1 LTQNFPNPF
10 NPNTII
16 NYQLPI
22 SNFVSLKVYDAI
34 GKEVSTLVNEKQN
47 AGSYEIEF
55 NGEGLPSGIYFYKL
69 EVGSPREA
77 RKFVETKRMILL
89 K

>member
-22 SNFVSLKVYDAI
+22 SNFVSLKVYDAL
-34 GKEVSTLVNEKQN
+34 GKEVATLVNQKQN
-47 AGSYEIEF
+47 SGSYEVEF

-69 EVGSPREA
+69 EAGD
-77 RKFVETKRMILL
+77 FVETKRMILL